1 MGNNLNAVE
10 TATEKDNAPYID
22 PELQELRRYLHQ
34 NPEVSWQEFKT
45 AEYIIGY
52 YKENFQPDDII
63 RLGGHGI
70 AFIFNGKEDGKT
82 VLVRTELDALPIQE
96 INDFDHKS
104 NTEGVSHKCGHDGH
118 MTMVAGVAKHFAKN
132 SPEKGRIV
140 LLYQPAEETGN
151 GAKAVF
157 EDPEFEKI
165 KPDMAFSLH
174 NVPGYDMH
182 QIRCKTGS
190 FTPAVKSMI
199 ITLGGVTAH
208 AAKPETG
215 INPAL
220 AIADIIKAN
229 DRINTSSPDGCVSTL
244 VHTVIGEKAYG
255 ISAGYGEVH
264 VTMRG
269 RSNEDLQ
276 MIWDELTEDAKKA
289 AKENKLEINFDYTEE
304 FMANM
309 NDDEATEMVRKA
321 AKDCGFEYVEMDVP
335 NPWGEDFGYISSNIK
350 GVMFGLGSGI
360 SNPDLHNPD
369 YDFPDE
375 IINTGKS
382 MFVHLINQALS

>member
-1 MGNNLNAVE
+1 MSNNLKTIEA
-10 TATEKDNAPYID
+10 ADNNNEHYID
-22 PELQELRRYLHQ
+22 PQLKELRHYLHQ

-45 AEYIIGY
+45 AEYMIEY

-82 VLVRTELDALPIQE
+82 VLIRTELDALPIHE
-96 INDFDHKS
+96 INNFAHKS
-104 NTEGVSHKCGHDGH
+104 KTDGVSHKCGHDGH
-118 MTMVAGVAKHFAKN
+118 MTMVAGVAKHFAQN
-132 SPEKGRIV
+132 RPQKGRIV
-140 LLYQPAEETGN
+140 LLPQPAEETGD

-157 EDPEFEKI
+157 EDPDFEKV
-165 KPDMAFSLH
+165 KPDIAFSLH
-174 NVPGYDMH
+174 NVPGYEMH
-182 QIRCKTGS
+182 EIRCKTHS

-199 ITLGGVTAH
+199 ITLQGKTAH

-229 DRINTSSPDGCVSTL
+229 DKANTSSPDGSVSTL
-244 VHTVIGEKAYG
+244 VHTIVGEKAYG

-264 VTMRG
+264 ITMRG
-269 RSNEDLQ
+269 RSNDDLQ
-276 MIWDELTEDAKKA
+276 ALWDQVSNDAKVA
-289 AKENKLEINFDYTEE
+289 AKENELEISFDSTEE

-309 NDDEATEMVRKA
+309 NDEEATEMIRIA
-321 AKDCGFEYVEMDVP
+321 AKDCGFDYVEMDVP
-335 NPWGEDFGYISSNIK
+335 NPWGEDFGYITSNIK
-350 GVMFGLGSGI
+350 GAMFGLGSGVT
-360 SNPDLHNPD
+360 NPDLHNPD

-375 IINTGKS
+375 IIETGKS
-382 MFVHLINQALS
+382 MFVHLIDQALA